1 MTLLLEDRPG
11 HRALLL
17 GNEGI
22 VRGALEAGVEVAT
35 AYPGTPSS
43 EIADTFYAL
52 SQLSDLYF
60 EYSTNEK
67 VALEVAAAAAIAGM
81 RSICS
86 MKHVGLNV
94 AADPLN
100 TVAYTGVTAGMVV
113 VTADDPSMH
122 SSQNE
127 QDNRFYAK
135 LSLLPMFEPSDP
147 TEAQEV
153 TRAAFA
159 LSEELEL
166 PVILRTTTRV
176 NHTRGVCTF
185 DALTPRRYQ
194 GHFQKNFMRWVP
206 VPLVARGLRPQLLAK
221 QPRAYEAMKKL
232 GFDRLEGAG
241 DIGII
246 TAGVAYGY
254 VKEVLDE
261 LGVADRVQV
270 LKITSIHPL
279 PRHLIEQI
287 LTSTKK
293 ILIVEELEPYLETE
307 VKAIAQEVGSVA
319 PIHGKGEQ
327 WVPRHFELSGDRIR
341 PAVARLLDIPVEA
354 PLKPDLPQLPGRPP
368 LLCAGC
374 THRTTYYAVKSIA
387 DAYDTYYASDIG
399 CYTLG
404 LLPPLATTD
413 SFLCMGGAVT
423 MACGASINNEQPHVA
438 FIGDSTFFHSGI
450 TGLVNA
456 VHNRHDLLLMILDN
470 STTAMTGHQPHP
482 SSELVPDKQRGVD
495 LERLIRGCGVE
506 DVQVVDPNDLK
517 HTINVVQEA
526 YNRKGVRVI
535 ISRRPCPLFARRVL
549 KEKATRL
556 TYRVNHDKCKYCGK
570 FCDHEGCGVPTI
582 ALDEIMRGR
591 TKILNADLD
600 PMAFPAEGRARKQA
614 PAPCTFT
621 CPANICVTGYIAL
634 ARAGKYKEALD
645 LIRESVPLPRILGRI
660 CHRPCEGACVRG
672 DYDDPI
678 SINGIKRF
686 VADRETPEEREEYL
700 AAIRK
705 QAQEAR
711 AKRGGKKVAVI
722 GAGTAGLSAA
732 FELNLRGYAVTIHD
746 RESIAGGMLICGLP
760 AHRMPR
766 DLVKEEI
773 DGLLSTG
780 IELRAGRALG
790 RDFTLKSLLEEGYEA
805 VCIAIGAHQGIRL
818 GVQGDDADGVE
829 EALSFLHDVNVDGR
843 TACGRNVIVV
853 GGGDAASD
861 AARVAL
867 RLGAESAKII
877 YRRSEQEMPMDED
890 ELRETLEEGV
900 EIVYLVQPVEIM
912 TRDGRTIGVK
922 CVRNTLGEPDE
933 SGRRRP
939 VPIEG
944 SEFIIETDHVIAAIG
959 QRQDKTALDGDIEI
973 GRNQRG
979 AIAADVQTG
988 DTLDPRI
995 FAAGDVTGRGWTVI
1009 DAIAQGKKAA
1019 YGIDKFLSGGAE
1031 VEPLQFHTPDEIDE
1045 SQRYHP
1051 AGVAP
1056 APGSRAVGAE
1066 RPGAERNRD
1075 FEEFSWG
1082 LTEEQVLAEANRCL
1096 SCGQCARCNNCI
1108 DNFGCP
1114 AIYKKDGRIYI
1125 DEVLC
1130 TACGVCAQLCP
1141 NDAIEPVELEA

>member
-166 PVILRTTTRV
+166 PIILRTTTRV

-185 DALTPRRYQ
+185 DALTARRYQ

-206 VPLVARGLRPQLLAK
+206 VPLVARGLRPQLIAK

-287 LTSTKK
+287 LKSTKK

-307 VKAIAQEVGSVA
+307 VKAIAQEIGAIA
-319 PIHGKGEQ
+319 PIRGKGEE
-327 WVPRHFELSGDRIR
+327 WIPRHFELSGDRIR

-354 PLKPDLPQLPGRPP
+354 PIKPDLPQLPGRPP

-423 MACGASINNEQPHVA
+423 MACGASINNDQPHVA

-482 SSELVPDKQRGVD
+482 SSELLPDKQRGVD

-556 TYRVNHDKCKYCGK
+556 TYRINHDKCKYCGK
-570 FCDHEGCGVPTI
+570 FCDHEGCGVPTL

-600 PMAFPAEGRARKQA
+600 PMAFPAEGRARKHP

-634 ARAGKYKEALD
+634 ARAGKYREALD
-645 LIRESVPLPRILGRI
+645 LIRQSVPLPRILGRI

-700 AAIRK
+700 SAIRT

-711 AKRGGKKVAVI
+711 TRRGGKKVAVI
-722 GAGTAGLSAA
+722 GAGPAGLSAA
-732 FELNLRGYAVTIHD
+732 FELNLRGYTVTIHD
-746 RESIAGGMLICGLP
+746 REPIAGGMLICGLP

-766 DLVKEEI
+766 GLVKEEI

-790 RDFTLKSLLEEGYEA
+790 KDFTLKSLLEEGYEA

-818 GVQGDDADGVE
+818 GVAGDNAAGVE
-829 EALSFLHDVNVDGR
+829 EALAFLHDVNVDGR
-843 TACGRNVIVV
+843 TSSGKNVIVV

-877 YRRSEQEMPMDED
+877 YRRSEEEMPMDED

-900 EIVYLVQPVEIM
+900 EITYLVQPVEIV
-912 TRDGRTIGVK
+912 TRDGRVVGVK

-959 QRQDKTALDGDIEI
+959 QRQDKGALDGDIEI
-973 GRNQRG
+973 GRNDRG
-979 AIAADVQTG
+979 AIAADIETG

-1019 YGIDKFLSGGAE
+1019 CGIDRLLSGGE
-1031 VEPLQFHTPDEIDE
+1031 DVEPLRLHTPDEIDE
-1045 SQRYHP
+1045 SERYHP

-1056 APGSRAVGAE
+1056 GSRAVGDE
-1066 RPGAERNRD
+1066 RAGSERCRD
-1075 FEEFSWG
+1075 FEEFSRG
-1082 LTEEQVLAEANRCL
+1082 LTEEQVLAESNRCL

-1141 NDAIEPVELEA
+1141 NDAIEPVEMRT